1 MLSFSEEVQI
11 EETMK
16 VEVDLAE
23 GHSERLKV
31 IVSNMTRRAER
42 VLKEATSVVN
52 KSDDPKYIEQVQ
64 DAVKDVKTSE

>member
-16 VEVDLAE
+16 FEVDRAE
-23 GHSERLKV
+23 GHSESLKV

-64 DAVKDVKTSE
+64 DAVKDVKASE